1 VHFVA
6 SWHRPLPGRR
16 NNTASNRSFVKH
28 CRKIQ
33 RGQSITSLSQFRFV
47 LIALLA
53 ALVVGCASWKEPVA
67 LETAFERELPK
78 TYEHRKRVILE
89 VEFVTLAVHEDDI
102 DQSASL
108 WQWVD
113 ETAID
118 ATVRGRLIDNGVR
131 VGLVAND
138 ERFRSRLADTATEQD
153 VVEKFLSEASVA
165 SDVSHGEFQIP
176 MRLGRRYE
184 LPLCQPIEGSHVALV
199 RVNGETIGKTLNH
212 AQYSFAITATQANT
226 QNEVRLRFRPEIQ
239 FGDTRQKWVSSDTA
253 IRIDSRRDTWS
264 IPELDLT
271 MTASEGDTLVIAAA
285 TPVTG
290 MAKQMLTGTGSN
302 QDTEQLVVLV
312 HVAQVPTA
320 VDQF

>member
-1 VHFVA
+1 
-6 SWHRPLPGRR
+6 
-16 NNTASNRSFVKH
+16 
-28 CRKIQ
+28 
-33 RGQSITSLSQFRFV
+33 
-47 LIALLA
+47 
-53 ALVVGCASWKEPVA
+53 

-78 TYEHRKRVILE
+78 TYEHKKRVILE
-89 VEFVTLAVHEDDI
+89 VEFVNLAIHEDDI

-118 ATVRGRLIDNGVR
+118 AAVRGRLLDNGVR
-131 VGLVAND
+131 VGLVANE

-153 VVEKFLSEASVA
+153 VIEKFLSEASIA
-165 SDVSHGEFQIP
+165 SDVSHGELQIP

-184 LPLCQPIEGSHVALV
+184 LPLRQPIEGSHVALV
-199 RVNGETIGKTLNH
+199 RINGETIGKTLHN
-212 AQYSFAITATQANT
+212 AQYSFAITATQSNK

-253 IRIDSRRDTWS
+253 IRIDTRRDTWS

-285 TPVTG
+285 TPITG
-290 MAKQMLTGTGSN
+290 MAKHMLTGTGSDR
-302 QDTEQLVVLV
+302 DTQQLVVLV